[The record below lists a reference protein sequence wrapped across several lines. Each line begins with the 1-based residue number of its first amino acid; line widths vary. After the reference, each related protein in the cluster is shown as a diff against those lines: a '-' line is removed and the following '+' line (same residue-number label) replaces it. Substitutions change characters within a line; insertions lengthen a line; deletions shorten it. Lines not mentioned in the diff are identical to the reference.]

1 LVGLALAVPPDLPLV
16 PVDEL
21 GRTPAGASVATD
33 GFLMHWDGTALV
45 GSGTLGVF
53 VGLDAPDVPIPR
65 NTPIRLLLHFVKT
78 DANLP
83 WWQTGATVRLLDVQ
97 VRLNGTLLQGVK
109 VEPVPSATT
118 LSFALAP
125 IDTSQSGAHRLEVR
139 VTFEPISL
147 WVFGTLGLGEKVL
160 VLDHFLEILPEP
172 T

>member
-1 LVGLALAVPPDLPLV
+1 
-16 PVDEL
+16 
-21 GRTPAGASVATD
+21 
-33 GFLMHWDGTALV
+33 V
-45 GSGTLGVF
+45 GSGYLGVF

-65 NTPIRLLLHFVKT
+65 NTPIRLLLHFVKFEA
-78 DANLP
+78 DLP

-109 VEPVPSATT
+109 VEAVPSETT

-139 VTFEPISL
+139 VSFEPISL
-147 WVFGTLGLGEKVL
+147 WVFGTVGLGEKVL
-160 VLDHFLEILPEP
+160 VLNHVLETLPES